1 MPSPEGTHQVE
12 VLESDVGERL
22 DRFLAEKLGGLSRNR
37 IKPLVKD
44 GQALLNGDVII
55 DPSKRVK
62 LGEQYQITIPAAVD
76 PDPKP
81 QDIPLD
87 IVFEDEHLIVVNKPA
102 RMVVHPAAGNWSGTL
117 VNALLFHC
125 GDSLSGIGGVKRPGI
140 VHRIDKETSGLMVVA
155 KTDDAHQGLA
165 KLFET
170 HDIIRTYKAIVWG
183 RVYPTEGT
191 IEGNI
196 GRDPHNRKKMTVLKS
211 GGKPAVTHYKL
222 IENFSDIACMVEC
235 NLETGRTH
243 QIRVHMSSVGY
254 PLVGDPVYTRPKL
267 SRTKSLPEAR
277 QNVIRKFPRQA
288 LHAQT
293 LGFVHPITGKSLKF
307 EVEFP
312 NDMKKLL
319 AAFQGKTASSS

>member
-12 VLESDVGERL
+12 VLESDAGERL

-37 IKPLVKD
+37 VKPLVKD
-44 GQALLNGDVII
+44 GHCLFNGDVIT
-55 DPSKRVK
+55 DPSRRIKP
-62 LGEQYQITIPAAVD
+62 GEIYQITIPVASD

-125 GDSLSGIGGVKRPGI
+125 GDTLSGIGGVKRPGI

-155 KTDDAHQGLA
+155 KTDQAHQGLA
-165 KLFET
+165 ALFEK
-170 HDIIRTYKAIVWG
+170 HDIERTYKAIVWG
-183 RVYPTEGT
+183 RVYPPKGEVDK
-191 IEGNI
+191 NI
-196 GRDPHNRKKMTVLKS
+196 GRDPHNRKRMTAMET
-211 GGKPAVTHYKL
+211 GGKTALTYYEL
-222 IENFSDIACMVEC
+222 IENFGDIACLVRC
-235 NLETGRTH
+235 NLATGRTH
-243 QIRVHMSSVGY
+243 QIRVHMSHIGY

-288 LHAQT
+288 LHAET
-293 LGFVHPITGKSLKF
+293 LGFVHPVTNKPLKF

-312 NDMKKLL
+312 PDMKKLL
-319 AAFQGKTASSS
+319 AAFRS

>member
-12 VLESDVGERL
+12 VSAADVGERL

-37 IKPLVKD
+37 VKPLVKD
-44 GQALLNGDVII
+44 GHASLGGEVVT
-55 DPSKRVK
+55 DPSRRVRE
-62 LGEQYQITIPAAVD
+62 GEIYEITVPEARD

-87 IVFEDEHLIVVNKPA
+87 IVFEDEHLIVINKPA

-155 KTDDAHQGLA
+155 KTDAAHQGLA
-165 KLFET
+165 ALFEK
-170 HDIIRTYKAIVWG
+170 HDIERTYRAIVWG
-183 RVYPTEGT
+183 RVYPLSGS
-191 IEGNI
+191 IEANI
-196 GRDPHNRKKMTVLKS
+196 GRDPHNRKRMAVVTK
-211 GGKPAVTHYKL
+211 GGKEALTHYHVE
-222 IENFSDIACMVEC
+222 ENFEDIACLVKC
-235 NLETGRTH
+235 NLATGRTH
-243 QIRVHMSSVGY
+243 QIRVHMAHLGH

-293 LGFVHPITGKSLKF
+293 LGFVHPVTNKPLKF
-307 EVEFP
+307 EVDFP
-312 NDMKKLL
+312 SDLKKLL
-319 AAFQGKTASSS
+319 HAFRG

>member
-12 VLESDVGERL
+12 VSEKDAGERL

-37 IKPLVKD
+37 IKPLVKE
-44 GQALLNGDVII
+44 GHCLFAGDVMA
-55 DPSKRVK
+55 DPSRRVK
-62 LGEQYQITIPAAVD
+62 EGEIYQITVPEAAD
-76 PDPKP
+76 PDPIP

-87 IVFEDEHLIVVNKPA
+87 IAFEDEHLIVVNKPA

-155 KTDDAHQGLA
+155 KTDAAHQGLA
-165 KLFET
+165 ALFES
-170 HDIIRTYKAIVWG
+170 HDIERTYRAIVWG
-183 RVYPTEGT
+183 RVYPKSGE
-191 IEGNI
+191 IEKNI
-196 GRDPHNRKKMTVLKS
+196 GRDPHNRKRMAVMENS
-211 GGKPAVTHYKL
+211 GKWALTRYEL
-222 IENFSDIACMVEC
+222 EENFEDIACLVKC
-235 NLETGRTH
+235 TLATGRTH
-243 QIRVHMSSVGY
+243 QIRVHMASIGH

-277 QNVIRKFPRQA
+277 HNVIRKFPRQA

-293 LGFVHPITGKSLKF
+293 LGFVHPVTNKPLKF

-312 NDMKKLL
+312 SDIMKLL
-319 AAFQGKTASSS
+319 NAFRG

>member
-12 VLESDVGERL
+12 VSAEDVGERL

-37 IKPLVKD
+37 VKPLVKD
-44 GQALLNGDVII
+44 GKASLAGEVIT
-55 DPSKRVK
+55 DPSRRVRE
-62 LGEQYQITIPAAVD
+62 GEIYEITIPEARD
-76 PDPKP
+76 PDPIP

-155 KTDDAHQGLA
+155 KTDAAHQGLA
-165 KLFET
+165 TLFEN
-170 HDIIRTYKAIVWG
+170 HDIERTYRAIVWG
-183 RVYPTEGT
+183 RVYPLSGT

-196 GRDPHNRKKMTVLKS
+196 GRDPHNRKRMAIVTN
-211 GGKPAVTHYKL
+211 GGKEAITHYEVE
-222 IENFSDIACMVEC
+222 ENFEDIACLVKC

-243 QIRVHMSSVGY
+243 QIRVHMAKEGH

-293 LGFVHPITGKSLKF
+293 LGFVHPITNKPLKF

-312 NDMKKLL
+312 SDMKKLL
-319 AAFQGKTASSS
+319 HAFRG

>member
-12 VLESDVGERL
+12 VSENHVGERL

-37 IKPLVKD
+37 VKPLVKD
-44 GQALLNGDVII
+44 GLALLDGVVVN
-55 DPSKRVK
+55 DPSRRVK
-62 LGEQYQITIPAAVD
+62 LGEIYQITVPEAVD

-81 QDIPLD
+81 QNIPLD

-155 KTDDAHQGLA
+155 KTDAAHQGLA
-165 KLFET
+165 SLFET
-170 HDIIRTYKAIVWG
+170 HDIERTYRAIVWG
-183 RVYPTEGT
+183 RLYPTSGR

-196 GRDPHNRKKMTVLKS
+196 GRDPHNRKRMTVLTS
-211 GGKPAVTHYKL
+211 GGKHAVTHYKVE
-222 IENFSDIACMVEC
+222 ENFDDIAALVTC

-243 QIRVHMSSVGY
+243 QIRVHMGHIGH

-267 SRTKSLPEAR
+267 SRIKSLPTAR

-293 LGFVHPITGKSLKF
+293 LGFVHPVTSKPLKF
-307 EVEFP
+307 EAEFP
-312 NDMKKLL
+312 SDINKLL
-319 AAFQGKTASSS
+319 AAFRG

>member
-12 VLESDVGERL
+12 VSAEDVGERL

-37 IKPLVKD
+37 VKPLVKD
-44 GQALLNGDVII
+44 GQATLAGEVIT
-55 DPSKRVK
+55 DPSKRVRE
-62 LGEQYQITIPAAVD
+62 GEVYEITIPEARD
-76 PDPKP
+76 PDPTP

-87 IVFEDEHLIVVNKPA
+87 IVFEDEHLIVINKPA

-165 KLFET
+165 ALFEK
-170 HDIIRTYKAIVWG
+170 HDIERTYRAIVWG
-183 RVYPTEGT
+183 RMYPLSGSVEAK
-191 IEGNI
+191 I
-196 GRDPHNRKKMTVLKS
+196 GRDPHNRKRMAVVNN
-211 GGKPAVTHYKL
+211 GGKEALTHYEVE
-222 IENFSDIACMVEC
+222 ENFQDIACLVKC
-235 NLETGRTH
+235 NLATGRTH
-243 QIRVHMSSVGY
+243 QIRVHMSHLGHS
-254 PLVGDPVYTRPKL
+254 LVGDPVYTRPKL

-293 LGFVHPITGKSLKF
+293 LGFVHPITNKPLKF
-307 EVEFP
+307 EADFP
-312 NDMKKLL
+312 SDLKKLL
-319 AAFQGKTASSS
+319 HAFRG

>member
-12 VLESDVGERL
+12 VSPEDVGERL

-37 IKPLVKD
+37 VKPLVKE
-44 GQALLNGDVII
+44 GQAFLDGEVIT
-55 DPSKRVK
+55 DPSRRVRE
-62 LGEQYQITIPAAVD
+62 GELYSITIPEAAD
-76 PDPKP
+76 PIPKP

-117 VNALLFHC
+117 VNALLYHC
-125 GDSLSGIGGVKRPGI
+125 GDSLSGVGGVKRPGI

-155 KTDDAHQGLA
+155 KTDQAHQGLA
-165 KLFET
+165 ALFEA
-170 HDIIRTYKAIVWG
+170 HDIERTYRAIVWG
-183 RVYPTEGT
+183 RVYPTSGQ
-191 IEGNI
+191 IEKNI
-196 GRDPHNRKKMTVLKS
+196 GRDPHNRKRMAVMESS
-211 GGKPAVTHYKL
+211 GKTALTHYEL
-222 IENFSDIACMVEC
+222 EENFEDIACLVRC

-243 QIRVHMSSVGY
+243 QIRVHMAHIGH

-293 LGFVHPITGKSLKF
+293 LGFVHPVTDKPLKF
-307 EVEFP
+307 EAEFP
-312 NDMKKLL
+312 SDFKKLL
-319 AAFQGKTASSS
+319 AAFRGSNSAS